1 MRFTKNNLK
10 RETKLECCYAN
21 NNIMATRWWWK
32 IAQNLHTRTHTDTHT
47 HARMHTHHTS
57 AKRDIPRCTARCT
70 HFERSSNRLLFVIK
84 FPTSKFIIHT
94 VVSLFVVCSSDA
106 FGMMAYLSHTLLRA
120 CVRTF
125 VRVQYVWMYSVYD
138 CVCPSHQCCT
148 LVACLLDSCSL
159 TLANT
164 HTFPE

>member
-1 MRFTKNNLK
+1 MKNCSKFTHS
-10 RETKLECCYAN
+10 
-21 NNIMATRWWWK
+21 
-32 IAQNLHTRTHTDTHT
+32 HTDTHTDTHT

-125 VRVQYVWMYSVYD
+125 VRVQYM
-138 CVCPSHQCCT
+138 CECIVCMIVFARAISAVHW
-148 LVACLLDSCSL
+148 LLACLIRVRSL
-159 TLANT
+159 WQT
-164 HTFPE
+164 HTLSQNSRGKHMNCTAIQFWCLPR